1 MTKQNPQPTQGVKDL
16 LGDPKKSLIK
26 LAIPMVIAMTLQT
39 LYNLVDAFWVS
50 LLGAD
55 HLAAV
60 GFVFPFFI
68 LIMAIGVGIG
78 TGATSAISRR
88 IGAQDKKGAD
98 NVADHSIIL
107 SIILAIATTIP
118 LYLLAPSIFSALG
131 AGPTVGPLA
140 TGYAQV
146 IFLGIFFMILNNL
159 GSSILRGEGDMKRAM
174 YVLLLSSLINIILDP
189 IFILPQFLNMGVVG
203 AAIATVIA
211 LIFSCIPL
219 IYWLIIKK
227 DTYVTINVKA
237 FRFKKDILIDILK
250 VGLPASAS
258 QLSMSLMMFLIN
270 GIIILINT
278 TNGVA
283 IFSTGFRIAT
293 LAMMPTMG
301 LMSALIAV
309 AGATYGA
316 QHYSKTS
323 IVHLHGVKLG
333 LIFEIIVAVF
343 IFLCA
348 PYIAAAFTLSAD
360 TQILYQGLVDFLRIW
375 SFEFIAIPL
384 GMLSSG
390 LFQGVGKGNN
400 ALLVTINRAI
410 ILGPLFAYVL
420 GALVFQDLNGIWWG
434 VVIGNILG
442 STIAFVWARHYLK
455 NLLKS
460 HPQPQSIS

>member
-1 MTKQNPQPTQGVKDL
+1 MTEHKAQTTQGVKDL

-68 LIMAIGVGIG
+68 LIMAIGIGIG

-107 SIILAIATTIP
+107 SIVLAIATTIP
-118 LYLLAPSIFSALG
+118 LYLLAPTIFSALG

-174 YVLLLSSLINIILDP
+174 YVLLLSSIINIILDP

-219 IYWLIIKK
+219 LYWLLIKK
-227 DTYVTINVKA
+227 DTYVTINIKA

-270 GIIILINT
+270 GIIILIDT

-316 QHYSKTS
+316 KQYTKTS

-333 LIFEIIVAVF
+333 LIFEIIVAIF
-343 IFLCA
+343 IFLAA
-348 PYIAAAFTLSAD
+348 PYIAAAFTLSAE
-360 TQILYQGLVDFLRIW
+360 TQVLYQGLVDFLRIW

-410 ILGPLFAYVL
+410 ILGPLFAYIL

-434 VVIGNILG
+434 VVIGNIVG
-442 STIAFVWARHYLK
+442 STIAFLWARHYT
-455 NLLKS
+455 NTLLKT
-460 HPQPQSIS
+460 HPTPENIS

>member
-1 MTKQNPQPTQGVKDL
+1 MTNDTPTQGVKDL

-55 HLAAV
+55 ELAAV

-68 LIMAIGVGIG
+68 FIMALGAGIGV
-78 TGATSAISRR
+78 GATSAIARR
-88 IGAQDKKGAD
+88 IGANDKKGAD

-107 SIILAIATTIP
+107 SILIAFLVTIP
-118 LYLLAPSIFSALG
+118 LYILAPTIFSSLG
-131 AGPTVGPLA
+131 AGEIVGPLA
-140 TGYAQV
+140 TSYGQI
-146 IFLGIFFMILNNL
+146 IFLGIFFMLFNNL
-159 GSSILRGEGDMKRAM
+159 GTSILRGEGDMKRAM
-174 YVLLLSSLINIILDP
+174 YILVISSIINIILDP
-189 IFILPQFLNMGVVG
+189 IFILPQFLNMGVAG

-219 IYWLIIKK
+219 YIWLIIKK
-227 DTYVTINVKA
+227 NSFVTID
-237 FRFKKDILIDILK
+237 FSHFKFKRDILIDIFR
-250 VGLPASAS
+250 VGLPASAA
-258 QLSMSLMMFLIN
+258 QLSMSFMMFLIN
-270 GIIILINT
+270 GIIVFIDT
-278 TNGVA
+278 TNGIA

-301 LMSALIAV
+301 LMTALVAV

-316 QHYSKTS
+316 KQYAKTG
-323 IVHLHGVKLG
+323 IVHMFGVKLG
-333 LIFEIIVAVF
+333 LIWEIIVAVI
-343 IFLCA
+343 IFFGA
-348 PYIAAAFTLSAD
+348 PYIAMAFTLSPD
-360 TQILYQGLVDFLRIW
+360 TQVIYGGLVSFLQIW

-400 ALLVTINRAI
+400 ALIVTINRAL
-410 ILGPLFAYVL
+410 ILGPGFAFIL
-420 GALVFQDLNGIWWG
+420 GLYFFHSLEGIWLG

-442 STIAFVWARHYLK
+442 SSIAFIWARLYIK
-455 NLLKS
+455 KLLS
-460 HPQPQSIS
+460 HNSK